1 MVKFSEEGQRGS
13 SYLLAT
19 ANHTRSSQHTEER
32 GRSEEVNSSKQNVAS
47 TFTFIFNPFFSIFFT
62 NGNEKEKHSFLAFWE
77 H

>member
-19 ANHTRSSQHTEER
+19 ANHTGSSQHTEER
-32 GRSEEVNSSKQNVAS
+32 GRSEEVNSSKQNVVS
-47 TFTFIFNPFFSIFFT
+47 TFTFIFNPFFPFFT
-62 NGNEKEKHSFLAFWE
+62 NGNENEKHSLLAFWE